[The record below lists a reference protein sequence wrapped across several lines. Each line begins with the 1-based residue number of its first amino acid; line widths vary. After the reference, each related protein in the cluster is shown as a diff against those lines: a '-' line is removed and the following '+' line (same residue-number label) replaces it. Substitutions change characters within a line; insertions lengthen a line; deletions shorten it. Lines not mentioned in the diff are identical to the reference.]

1 MYATCGYQWASMILF
16 FMALA
21 CCGIPFLFWV
31 YGARIRAKSKY
42 AYAGD
47 DDDETSTV
55 PSTGVSDEENQIK
68 KEGREQQSAP
78 APPLAAGPAP

>member
-1 MYATCGYQWASMILF
+1 MILF

-21 CCGIPFLFWV
+21 CCAIPYLFWI
-31 YGARIRAKSKY
+31 YGAKIRAKSKY

-47 DDDETSTV
+47 DDDDVDQNASV

-68 KEGREQQSAP
+68 KEGGQSIP

>member
-21 CCGIPFLFWV
+21 CCGIPFLFWI
-31 YGARIRAKSKY
+31 YGAKIRAKSKY

-47 DDDETSTV
+47 DDQDTTV

-68 KEGREQQSAP
+68 KESQSIP